1 MNMESS
7 KRAAIERTCN
17 LPDDEL
23 FQLWKD
29 AVNLASAVASTK
41 SVELEIRLGS
51 FHDETD
57 HKKFKSGIL
66 NDFFGRILNALKST
80 FSWVCPCIEET
91 TEFFFKTG
99 SRTVRCTYRNGKLLH
114 IVEKTRKRCADLT
127 HSGEAAFRIAVS
139 IEEEVIAGT
148 LVDVDLSVFPPEV
161 RKPEWCCTMK
171 RQKQRHRFQHVSG
184 KVPFCIDLTVV
195 KASTAECNDQNL
207 FEVEIEV
214 FDLNFEHK
222 EIWSS
227 ALMSFAVSLSMECK
241 INESMFPM
249 SIYYE
254 EVLKPE
260 PVLSVFWKYFPSSWS
275 GRFPGSLPR
284 TLKRSVLGEVKF
296 SEYLV
301 AEKTDGTRF
310 MMLVTHDGAWLID
323 RQLKVYALHSKAH
336 ELESFCRT
344 ISGGNA
350 GSRRAN
356 GAVTILDGEMVITPR
371 IPDGFFYHLG
381 VGVPCFIIFDVLY
394 FQGGSLLD
402 KAFPERCQVV
412 RNSIIA
418 PFRLALAENRYHC
431 HLYMDR
437 KVWLEAHCVAAIAH
451 RLFDF
456 NGQKLF
462 LQQSAQ
468 DRVLKLL
475 HSSDGLIFSHRG
487 PYTLGTT
494 SPFSWK
500 WKFADQLT
508 VDVAVVSDEKNQLT
522 LCGLSEGSLIPVI
535 RFINALEN
543 VDDLRKIMIASHVFQ
558 SSNISSLIII
568 EISFNKKTGK
578 WRFHLI
584 RNKVHP
590 NSIHVI
596 METME
601 AIAEDP
607 ITIEEVINHCTDG
620 KK

>member
-7 KRAAIERTCN
+7 KCAAIERTCN
-17 LPDDEL
+17 LQGDTL

-29 AVNLASAVASTK
+29 AVNLASAIASNK

-51 FHDETD
+51 FHDVTD

-66 NDFFGRILNALKST
+66 DDFFGRTINALKST

-99 SRTVRCTYRNGKLLH
+99 SRTIRCTYRNGKLLH
-114 IVEKTRKRCADLT
+114 IVEKTRKRCADLMLCN
-127 HSGEAAFRIAVS
+127 EAAFRIAVS
-139 IEEEVIAGT
+139 IEEEVIPGT
-148 LVDVDLSVFPPEV
+148 LVGVNLSTFPPTADKES
-161 RKPEWCCTMK
+161 EWCCIMK

-184 KVPFCIDLTVV
+184 KVPFCIDLTVA
-195 KASTAECNDQNL
+195 KASTADYTDKKL
-207 FEVEIEV
+207 FEIEFEV
-214 FDLNFEHK
+214 FNLNFEHK
-222 EIWSS
+222 EIWSN
-227 ALMSFAVSLSMECK
+227 ALMAFAVSLSTECA
-241 INESMFPM
+241 INESTFPM

-275 GRFPGSLPR
+275 GRFPGSLPK
-284 TLKRSVLGEVKF
+284 TLKRSVLGEVTF

-323 RQLKVYALHSKAH
+323 RQLKVYALRNEAH
-336 ELESFCRT
+336 KLESFCR

-350 GSRRAN
+350 GSRFK

-394 FQGGSLLD
+394 FQGVSLLD
-402 KAFPERCQVV
+402 EPFSERCKVV

-418 PFRLALAENRYHC
+418 PFRLALDENRYHC

-437 KVWLEAHCVAAIAH
+437 KVWLEAHCVATIAQ
-451 RLFDF
+451 RFFDF

-475 HSSDGLIFSHRG
+475 HSCDGLIFSHRG

-508 VDVAVVSDEKNQLT
+508 IDVAVVSDEKNQLSM
-522 LCGLSEGSLIPVI
+522 CGLSEGSLIPVI
-535 RFINALEN
+535 RRVDALEN
-543 VDDLRKIMIASHVFQ
+543 VDKLRKIIIASHVFQ

-568 EISFNKKTGK
+568 EISFHKKSGK
-578 WRFHLI
+578 WRFHHI
-584 RNKVHP
+584 RNKFHP
-590 NSIHVI
+590 NSVHVI

-607 ITIEEVINHCTDG
+607 ITIEEVIKHCTDG